1 MLIKSFMSF
10 HATWYD
16 AKPKNGRPF
25 TELITHCHSIIA
37 LRSFAGLSSQVP
49 NSHGSCLHPFSLLRK
64 QSGNSGLPR
73 PSNLSP
79 VIEFYMTSVNRVVC
93 ELQVPV
99 APVPIRLGS
108 DWFNPDSWRKLYW
121 LSCLGMAGHEAH
133 WWPRTCEVWISS

>member
-1 MLIKSFMSF
+1 M
-10 HATWYD
+10 
-16 AKPKNGRPF
+16 
-25 TELITHCHSIIA
+25 
-37 LRSFAGLSSQVP
+37 VP
-49 NSHGSCLHPFSLLRK
+49 VPTPFSLPRK

-108 DWFNPDSWRKLYW
+108 DWFNTDS
-121 LSCLGMAGHEAH
+121 
-133 WWPRTCEVWISS
+133 